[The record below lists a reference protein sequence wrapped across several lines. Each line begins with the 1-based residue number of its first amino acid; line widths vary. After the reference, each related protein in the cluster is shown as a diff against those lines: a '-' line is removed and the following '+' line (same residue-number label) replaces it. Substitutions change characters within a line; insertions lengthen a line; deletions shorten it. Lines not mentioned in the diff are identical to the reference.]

1 MSDTSPP
8 DTAAA
13 LRDEVRRHLPF
24 SQMDAV
30 HVDFFLAHA
39 HEQRFAAG
47 QQVIAPADGVVQRLY
62 LVLDGAVSGVLGV
75 TDRHE
80 GGFQY
85 ERGDM
90 FPVAALREQRPV
102 AATYSARVDT
112 RCLVIERQ
120 HAQALAA
127 GSPPFADV
135 LQRRL
140 PLFADASRQAVLA
153 SVVSQT
159 LATQSLEARLGQLCR
174 TAPEACL
181 PQAPLHDALAQMSR
195 RRIGSI
201 VVADAAGMPVGILT
215 RHDLLDRVAL
225 AQVPLATPIASVMST
240 PLHCLTDAHTAQ
252 DAALLMARHGIRHV
266 PVTHEGRLVGVVSER
281 DLFALQR
288 LSLNQLSTDL
298 RVASDVPTLQAL
310 AQQLRQFARNLL
322 GQGVQAKQL
331 TELVSH
337 LNDLLT
343 ERLVLL
349 IAARHGL
356 DMQRACWVAFGSEG
370 RSEQTIATDQD
381 NGLVF
386 DSDTPDADRPAWLA
400 FAREVNEALDACGY
414 PLCKGNVMA
423 SNPECCLTPQE
434 WRARFGRWIGQGSP
448 EDLLAAN
455 IYFDLRPLVG
465 NLALAT
471 PLRDFITERAQGNT
485 RFGHLLAED
494 LLRRRVPL
502 TWFGGID
509 TKSIDGVATVDL
521 KMMGTAIFVDVARL
535 HCLMLG
541 LPEVNTR
548 RRLEAIARVQNVD
561 APQAEAWSTAFEYL
575 QMLRLR
581 TQLNGL
587 GPAGA
592 GSPNVVRLDALN
604 DIDRRM
610 LKECFR
616 VARRLQ
622 QRVQLD
628 YVR

>member
-8 DTAAA
+8 DNAAA

-24 SQMDAV
+24 SQMEPA
-30 HVDFFLAHA
+30 HVDFFIAHA
-39 HEQRFAAG
+39 HEQRFAMG
-47 QQVIAPADGVVQRLY
+47 QQVVAPGDGVVQRLY
-62 LVLDGAVSGVLGV
+62 LVLDGAISGVLGV

-90 FPVAALREQRPV
+90 FPVAALREQRAV
-102 AATYSARVDT
+102 MATYSAQADT
-112 RCLVIERQ
+112 RCLVIERE

-127 GSPPFADV
+127 ASPPFADV

-140 PLFADASRQAVLA
+140 PRFAEASRQAVQATL
-153 SVVSQT
+153 VSQT
-159 LATQSLEARLGQLCR
+159 LAAQSLETRLGALCIG
-174 TAPEACL
+174 TPEACL
-181 PQAPLHDALAQMSR
+181 PHTPLQEALAQMSR

-201 VVADAAGMPVGILT
+201 VVAQASGVPVGILT

-240 PLHCLTDAHTAQ
+240 PLHSLTDAHTAQ

-266 PVTHEGRLVGVVSER
+266 PVTHEGRLIGVVSER
-281 DLFALQR
+281 DLFALHR

-298 RVASDVPTLQAL
+298 RAAADVPTLQTL
-310 AQQLRQFARNLL
+310 AQQLRTFARNLL

-337 LNDLLT
+337 LNDVLT
-343 ERLVLL
+343 ERLVALV
-349 IAARHGL
+349 AARHGL

-386 DSDTPDADRPAWLA
+386 ESDAPDADRPAWLA

-434 WRARFGRWIGQGSP
+434 WRARFSRWIGQGSP

-465 NLALAT
+465 NLALAA
-471 PLRDFITERAQGNT
+471 PLRGFITERAKDNA
-485 RFGHLLAED
+485 RFGHLLAEE

-502 TWFGGID
+502 TWLGGID
-509 TKSIDGVATVDL
+509 SKTIDGVPTVDL
-521 KMMGTAIFVDVARL
+521 KMLGTAIFVDVARL
-535 HCLMLG
+535 QCLMLG

-548 RRLEAIARVQNVD
+548 RRLEAIARAQNVD
-561 APQAEAWSTAFEYL
+561 APQAEAWVTAFEYL

-587 GPAGA
+587 APAGA
-592 GSPNVVRLDALN
+592 TNPNVVRLDALN

>member
-1 MSDTSPP
+1 MSAPNPP
-8 DTAAA
+8 ETHAA

-24 SQMDAV
+24 SQMEPA
-30 HVDFFLAHA
+30 HVAFFIAHA
-39 HEQRFAAG
+39 HEQRFATG
-47 QQVIAPADGVVQRLY
+47 QQVVAPGDGVVQRLY
-62 LVLDGAVSGVLGV
+62 LVLDGAISGVLGV

-80 GGFQY
+80 GSFQY

-90 FPVAALREQRPV
+90 FPVAALREQRAV
-102 AATYSARVDT
+102 MATYSAQADT
-112 RCLVIERQ
+112 RCLVIERE

-127 GSPPFADV
+127 ASPPFADV

-140 PLFADASRQAVLA
+140 PRFAEASRQAVQATL
-153 SVVSQT
+153 VPQT
-159 LATQSLEARLGQLCR
+159 LAAQSLETRLGALCSG
-174 TAPEACL
+174 APEACL
-181 PQAPLHDALAQMSR
+181 PHTPLQEALAQMSR

-201 VVADAAGMPVGILT
+201 VVAQASGVPVGILT

-240 PLHCLTDAHTAQ
+240 PLHSLTDAHTAQ

-266 PVTHEGRLVGVVSER
+266 PVTHEGQLIGVVSER
-281 DLFALQR
+281 DLFALHR

-298 RVASDVPTLQAL
+298 RAAADVPTLQTL
-310 AQQLRQFARNLL
+310 AQQLRTFARNLL

-337 LNDLLT
+337 LNDVLT
-343 ERLVLL
+343 ERLVALV
-349 IAARHGL
+349 AARHGL
-356 DMQRACWVAFGSEG
+356 EMQRACWVAFGSEG

-386 DSDTPDADRPAWLA
+386 ESDAPDADRPAWLA

-434 WRARFGRWIGQGSP
+434 WRARFSRWIGQGSP

-465 NLALAT
+465 NLALAA
-471 PLRDFITERAQGNT
+471 PLRGFITERAKDNT
-485 RFGHLLAED
+485 RFGHLLAEE

-502 TWFGGID
+502 TWLGGID
-509 TKSIDGVATVDL
+509 SKTIDGAPTVDL
-521 KMMGTAIFVDVARL
+521 KMLGTAIFVDVARL
-535 HCLMLG
+535 QCLMLG

-548 RRLEAIARVQNVD
+548 RRLEAIARAQNVD
-561 APQAEAWSTAFEYL
+561 PPQAEAWVTAFEYL

-587 GPAGA
+587 TPAGA
-592 GSPNVVRLDALN
+592 TNPNVVRLDALN

>member
-8 DTAAA
+8 DNAAA

-24 SQMDAV
+24 SQMEPA
-30 HVDFFLAHA
+30 HLDFFIAHA
-39 HEQRFAAG
+39 HEQRFATG
-47 QQVIAPADGVVQRLY
+47 QQVVAPGDGVVQRLY
-62 LVLDGAVSGVLGV
+62 LVLDGAISGVLGV

-90 FPVAALREQRPV
+90 FPVAALREQRAV
-102 AATYSARVDT
+102 MATYSAQADT
-112 RCLVIERQ
+112 RCLVIERE

-127 GSPPFADV
+127 ASPPFADV

-140 PLFADASRQAVLA
+140 PRFAEASRQAVQATL
-153 SVVSQT
+153 VSQT
-159 LATQSLEARLGQLCR
+159 LAAQSLETRLGALCIG
-174 TAPEACL
+174 APEACL
-181 PQAPLHDALAQMSR
+181 PHTPLQEALAQMSR

-201 VVADAAGMPVGILT
+201 VVAQASGVPVGILT

-225 AQVPLATPIASVMST
+225 AQVPLATPISSVMST
-240 PLHCLTDAHTAQ
+240 PLHSLTDAHTAQ
-252 DAALLMARHGIRHV
+252 DAALLMAHHGIRHV
-266 PVTHEGRLVGVVSER
+266 PVTRHGRLIGMVSER
-281 DLFALQR
+281 DLFALHR

-298 RVASDVPTLQAL
+298 RAAADVPTLQTL
-310 AQQLRQFARNLL
+310 AQQLRAFARNLL

-337 LNDLLT
+337 LNDVLT
-343 ERLVLL
+343 ERLVALV
-349 IAARHGL
+349 AARHGL
-356 DMQRACWVAFGSEG
+356 DMQRASWVAFGSEG

-386 DSDTPDADRPAWLA
+386 ESDAPDADRPAWLA

-434 WRARFGRWIGQGSP
+434 WRARFSRWIGQGSP

-465 NLALAT
+465 NLALAA
-471 PLRDFITERAQGNT
+471 PLRGFITERAKDNA
-485 RFGHLLAED
+485 RFGHLLAEE

-502 TWFGGID
+502 TWLGGID
-509 TKSIDGVATVDL
+509 SKTIDGVPTVDL
-521 KMMGTAIFVDVARL
+521 KMLGTAIFVDVARL
-535 HCLMLG
+535 QCLMLG

-548 RRLEAIARVQNVD
+548 RRLEAIARAQNVD
-561 APQAEAWSTAFEYL
+561 APQAEAWVTAFEYL

-587 GPAGA
+587 APAGA
-592 GSPNVVRLDALN
+592 TNPNVVRLDALN

>member
-13 LRDEVRRHLPF
+13 LRDDVRRHPPF
-24 SQMDAV
+24 SQMEVA
-30 HVDFFLAHA
+30 HVDFFLSHA
-39 HEQRFAAG
+39 REQRFAAG
-47 QQVIAPADGVVQRLY
+47 HQVIAPDDGVVQRLY

-102 AATYSARVDT
+102 AATYSAQADT
-112 RCLVIERQ
+112 RCLVIERE

-127 GSPPFADV
+127 ASAPFADV

-153 SVVSQT
+153 TVVSQT
-159 LATQSLEARLGQLCR
+159 LATQSLETRLGQLCR
-174 TAPEACL
+174 DEPETCL
-181 PQAPLHDALAQMSR
+181 PQTPLQQALTQMSR

-201 VVADAAGMPVGILT
+201 IVVDGSGTPQGILT

-225 AQVPLATPIASVMST
+225 AQVPLAAPIADVMST
-240 PLHCLTDAHTAQ
+240 PLHCLTDTQTAQ
-252 DAALLMARHGIRHV
+252 DAALLMARRGIRHV
-266 PVTHEGRLVGVVSER
+266 PVTHEGRLIGVVSER
-281 DLFALQR
+281 DLFVLQR
-288 LSLNQLSTDL
+288 LSLNQLSADL
-298 RVASDVPTLQAL
+298 RSAADVPTLQTL

-337 LNDLLT
+337 LNDVLT
-343 ERLVLL
+343 ERLVALV
-349 IAARHGL
+349 AARHGL

-386 DSDTPDADRPAWLA
+386 ESDTPDADRPAWLA

-434 WRARFGRWIGQGSP
+434 WRTRFGRWISQGSP

-465 NLALAT
+465 HLALAA
-471 PLRDFITERAQGNT
+471 PLREFIAARAQGAT

-509 TKSIDGVATVDL
+509 AKTIDGTPTVDL
-521 KMMGTAIFVDVARL
+521 KLLGTAIFVDVARL
-535 HCLMLG
+535 QCLMLG

-548 RRLEAIARVQNVD
+548 RRLEAIARAQHTD
-561 APQAEAWSTAFEYL
+561 APQAEAWVTAFEYL

-581 TQLNGL
+581 AQLDGL
-587 GPAGA
+587 APAGTDN
-592 GSPNVVRLDALN
+592 PNAVRLDALN

>member
-1 MSDTSPP
+1 MSDPSPI
-8 DTAAA
+8 DAAA
-13 LRDEVRRHLPF
+13 VWRDAVHRHLPF
-24 SQMDAV
+24 SQMEPA
-30 HVDFFLAHA
+30 HVDFFVGHA
-39 HEQRFAAG
+39 HEQAFRAG
-47 QQVIAPADGVVQRLY
+47 QCVLQPEDGPVQRLY
-62 LVLDGAVSGVLGV
+62 FVLMGAVAGVRGV
-75 TDRHE
+75 TDVYE
-80 GGFQY
+80 GSFQY
-85 ERGDM
+85 ECGDM
-90 FPVAALREQRPV
+90 FPVAALSERRAVTAVYTAQR
-102 AATYSARVDT
+102 DT
-112 RCLVIERQ
+112 RCLVLARE
-120 HAQALAA
+120 HAEALAA
-127 GSPPFADV
+127 ASQPFADV

-140 PLFADASRQAVLA
+140 PRFADASRQAMQATL
-153 SVVSQT
+153 VSQT
-159 LATQSLEARLGQLCR
+159 LATQSLETRLGALCSS
-174 TAPEACL
+174 APQACL
-181 PQAPLHDALAQMSR
+181 PQTPLSEALAQMSR
-195 RRIGSI
+195 HRVGSI
-201 VVADAAGMPVGILT
+201 VVADAAGAPQGILT
-215 RHDLLDRVAL
+215 RHDLLDRVTL
-225 AQVPLATPIASVMST
+225 PQLPLTTPIADVMST
-240 PLHCLTDAHTAQ
+240 PLHCLSDEHTAQ
-252 DAALLMARHGIRHV
+252 DAALLMARHGMRHV
-266 PVTHEGRLVGVVSER
+266 PVTRGSRLVGMVSER

-298 RVASDVPTLQAL
+298 RRAADLPALQSL
-310 AQQLRQFARNLL
+310 AGQLRQFARNLL

-337 LNDLLT
+337 LNDVLT
-343 ERLVLL
+343 ERLVMLV
-349 IAARHGL
+349 AARHGRDL
-356 DMQRACWVAFGSEG
+356 QRACWVAFGSEG

-386 DSDTPDADRPAWLA
+386 ESNAPDADRPAWLA

-434 WRARFGRWIGQGSP
+434 WRTRFGRWIGQGSP

-471 PLRDFITERAQGNT
+471 PLREFIAARAKGAT

-509 TKSIDGVATVDL
+509 AKTTNGVPTVDL
-521 KMMGTAIFVDVARL
+521 KLLGTAIFVDVARL
-535 HCLMLG
+535 QCLMLG

-548 RRLEAIARVQNVD
+548 RRLEAIARAQHTD
-561 APQAEAWSTAFEYL
+561 APQAEAWVTAFEYL

-581 TQLNGL
+581 AQLDGL
-587 GPAGA
+587 APAGTDN
-592 GSPNVVRLDALN
+592 PNVVRLDALN

>member
-8 DTAAA
+8 DNAAA

-24 SQMDAV
+24 SQMEPA
-30 HVDFFLAHA
+30 HLDFFIAHA
-39 HEQRFAAG
+39 HEQRFATG
-47 QQVIAPADGVVQRLY
+47 QQVVAPGDGVVQRLY
-62 LVLDGAVSGVLGV
+62 LVLDGAISGVLGV

-90 FPVAALREQRPV
+90 FPVAALREQRAV
-102 AATYSARVDT
+102 MATYSAQADT
-112 RCLVIERQ
+112 RCLVIERE

-127 GSPPFADV
+127 ASPPFADV

-140 PLFADASRQAVLA
+140 PRFAEASRQAVQATL
-153 SVVSQT
+153 VSQT
-159 LATQSLEARLGQLCR
+159 LAAQSLETRLGALCIG
-174 TAPEACL
+174 APEACL
-181 PQAPLHDALAQMSR
+181 PHTPLQEALAQMSR

-201 VVADAAGMPVGILT
+201 VVAQASGVPVGILT

-240 PLHCLTDAHTAQ
+240 PLHSLTDAHTAQ
-252 DAALLMARHGIRHV
+252 DAALLMAHHGIRHV
-266 PVTHEGRLVGVVSER
+266 PVTRHGRLIGMVSER
-281 DLFALQR
+281 DLFALHR

-298 RVASDVPTLQAL
+298 RAAADVPTLQTL
-310 AQQLRQFARNLL
+310 AQQLRAFARNLL

-337 LNDLLT
+337 LNDVLT
-343 ERLVLL
+343 ERLVALV
-349 IAARHGL
+349 AARHGL
-356 DMQRACWVAFGSEG
+356 DMQRASWVAFGSEG

-386 DSDTPDADRPAWLA
+386 ESDAPDADRPAWLA

-434 WRARFGRWIGQGSP
+434 WRARFSRWIGQGSP

-465 NLALAT
+465 NLALAA
-471 PLRDFITERAQGNT
+471 PLRGFITERAKDNA
-485 RFGHLLAED
+485 RFGHLLAEE

-502 TWFGGID
+502 TWLGGID
-509 TKSIDGVATVDL
+509 SKTIDGVPTVDL
-521 KMMGTAIFVDVARL
+521 KMLGTAIFVDVARL
-535 HCLMLG
+535 QCLMLG

-548 RRLEAIARVQNVD
+548 RRLEAIARAQNVD
-561 APQAEAWSTAFEYL
+561 APQAEAWVTAFEYL

-587 GPAGA
+587 APAGA
-592 GSPNVVRLDALN
+592 TNPNVVRLDALN